1 MTNMRQYEQDEQ
13 DEQYSQYIVSIKSTR
28 EEQEGIV
35 QVALLSALVFTSVCK
50 DATSIY
56 QKGKG

>member
-1 MTNMRQYEQDEQ
+1 MRDKYETVWA
-13 DEQYSQYIVSIKSTR
+13 EQYSQYIVSIKSTR

-56 QKGKG
+56 QKGKGWWQ

>member
-1 MTNMRQYEQDEQ
+1 MRDKYEN
-13 DEQYSQYIVSIKSTR
+13 EQYSQYIVSIKSTR